1 MEASKRSNEW
11 VKERRKEG
19 MEGWLNVLE
28 KEEEKEEGR
37 KETRRRFKREWHFY
51 SISELRHAMPG
62 K

>member
-19 MEGWLNVLE
+19 MEGWLNILE

-37 KETRRRFKREWHFY
+37 KETRRRFKRQWHFY
-51 SISELRHAMPG
+51 
-62 K
+62 